1 MCVKTLH
8 ILKIGSTLHCT
19 DEMKQKKKT
28 KKETIVI
35 KNEESKTKKIS
46 SEVKRRFVTEVID
59 VRNIWFAK

>member
-1 MCVKTLH
+1 MCEDIAHFEDWLN
-8 ILKIGSTLHCT
+8 STLHRRNET
-19 DEMKQKKKT
+19 KKKT